1 MIGNKLLLVTPP
13 DDINIDGLRILL
25 VGISHDKTNL
35 ISTALTQLPSIPNTV
50 LYMWAAGNDISWLM
64 DKKNK
69 SHLIIFDVENLSGE
83 LLGYF
88 SAQLNSYYFGHL
100 RDLSIINNNSIL
112 DVDQCYQLLENTITT
127 YEKSIR

>member
-13 DDINIDGLRILL
+13 DDTNIDGLRILL

-69 SHLIIFDVENLSGE
+69 SHLIIFDVENLPGE
-83 LLGYF
+83 LIGYF

-100 RDLSIINNNSIL
+100 RDLGIINNNSIL

>member
-13 DDINIDGLRILL
+13 DDTNIDGLRILL

-69 SHLIIFDVENLSGE
+69 SHLIIFDAENLPGE
-83 LLGYF
+83 LIGYF

-100 RDLSIINNNSIL
+100 RDLGIINNNSIL

>member
-13 DDINIDGLRILL
+13 DDIHTDGLRILL

-35 ISTALTQLPSIPNTV
+35 ISSALTQLPAIPNTI
-50 LYMWAAGNDISWLM
+50 LYMWSQGNDINWLI

-69 SHLIIFDVENLSGE
+69 SQLIIFDVDNLPGE
-83 LLGYF
+83 LVGYF
-88 SAQLNSYYFGHL
+88 SAQPNSYYFGHL
-100 RDLSIINNNSIL
+100 RDLDIINSNTIL
-112 DVDQCYQLLENTITT
+112 DVEQCYQLLENTITT

>member
-69 SHLIIFDVENLSGE
+69 SHLIIFDVENLPGE
-83 LLGYF
+83 LVGYF

-100 RDLSIINNNSIL
+100 RDLGIINNNSIL